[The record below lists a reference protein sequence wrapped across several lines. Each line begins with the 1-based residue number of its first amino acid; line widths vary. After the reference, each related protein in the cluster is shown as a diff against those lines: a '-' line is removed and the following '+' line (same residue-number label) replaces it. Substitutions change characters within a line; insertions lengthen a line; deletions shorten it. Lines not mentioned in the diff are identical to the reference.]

1 MAAEDERASVHSEGI
16 SMQRQRIDSRKLVD
30 RCRNRRR
37 IGGNAA
43 IEDEG
48 GYIDGVA
55 IPGNKRRVDE
65 DDHVHALRQAT
76 GGGRG
81 HQAADEN
88 PEDRECGEPHKHP
101 SSSERIH
108 LRDFRTYD
116 TSQRVCVYGKSG
128 PRTIDGRLTTPS
140 GTLPVRVPSRHTVRS
155 DETVPCT
162 PRGPIRRGRGGR
174 KGPPPRRA
182 LSVPGT
188 CTRGPRRGAPAS
200 P

>member
-1 MAAEDERASVHSEGI
+1 MAAEDERALVHPEGL

-55 IPGNKRRVDE
+55 KPGNKRRVDY
-65 DDHVHALRQAT
+65 DDHVHALCQAT

-101 SSSERIH
+101 SSSERDPPKRLSYVRHIPAGV
-108 LRDFRTYD
+108 RIWE
-116 TSQRVCVYGKSG
+116 SG
-128 PRTIDGRLTTPS
+128 PRTLDGTLTTPS
-140 GTLPVRVPSRHTVRS
+140 GSLPVPVPSPPRGRS
-155 DETVPCT
+155 VETATGT
-162 PRGPIRRGRGGR
+162 PRGPIRH
-174 KGPPPRRA
+174 A
-182 LSVPGT
+182 
-188 CTRGPRRGAPAS
+188 
-200 P
+200 